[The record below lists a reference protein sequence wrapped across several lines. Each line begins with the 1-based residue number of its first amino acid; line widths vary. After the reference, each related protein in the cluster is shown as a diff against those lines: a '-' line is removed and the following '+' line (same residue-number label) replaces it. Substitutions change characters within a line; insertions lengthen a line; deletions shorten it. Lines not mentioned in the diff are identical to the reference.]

1 MIPMMT
7 WMRNQAKPME
17 LALKEAPVAATL
29 AGIVWYESKS
39 DLAFIPA
46 ATFAATV
53 GAATQAAS
61 PLQDDPIVIIE
72 LTGIQIQN
80 ALIRSISYIPKTFG
94 GLLSTAGMKTLIALS
109 DDGRAKVESIEAA
122 GKRLD
127 PAKRYRVAMPKPLA
141 DGQLGY
147 FQIWDKQT
155 ARTSTNLTVMACSR
169 KQTGATPVVASY
181 KINGQ

>member
-29 AGIVWYESKS
+29 AAIVWYESKS

-46 ATFAATV
+46 ATFAASV
-53 GAATQAAS
+53 GADTQAAS

-80 ALIRSISYIPKTFG
+80 ALTRSISYIPKTFG
-94 GLLSTAGMKTLIALS
+94 GLLSTAGITT
-109 DDGRAKVESIEAA
+109 
-122 GKRLD
+122 
-127 PAKRYRVAMPKPLA
+127 RVA
-141 DGQLGY
+141 
-147 FQIWDKQT
+147 
-155 ARTSTNLTVMACSR
+155 
-169 KQTGATPVVASY
+169 
-181 KINGQ
+181 

>member
-7 WMRNQAKPME
+7 WMRNQAKTME
-17 LALKEAPVAATL
+17 LAVKEAPVAAIL
-29 AGIVWYESKS
+29 ADIVWHDSKS

-53 GAATQAAS
+53 GVDTQAGS

-80 ALIRSISYIPKTFG
+80 ALTRSISYIPKTFG
-94 GLLSTAGMKTLIALS
+94 GLLSTAGMTTLVAIS
-109 DDGRAKVESIEAA
+109 PDGRAKVMSIEVA

-127 PAKRYRVAMPKPLA
+127 PTKRYRVAMPKPLA

-155 ARTSTNLTVMACSR
+155 LRTATNLTIIGCSR

-181 KINGQ
+181 KIIGQ

>member
-17 LALKEAPVAATL
+17 LAIKEAPVAAIL
-29 AGIVWYESKS
+29 ADIVWHESKS

-46 ATFAATV
+46 ATFAAAV
-53 GAATQAAS
+53 GPDTQAAT

-94 GLLSTAGMKTLIALS
+94 GLLSTAGLTTSVAIS
-109 DDGRAKVESIEAA
+109 PDGRAKVISIVAA

-127 PAKRYRVAMPKPLA
+127 PAKRYRVALPKPLA

-155 ARTSTNLTVMACSR
+155 LRTATTLTIIGCSR

-181 KINGQ
+181 KIIGQ